1 MRNEH
6 VLPDDKSG
14 STLPPC
20 QENRPLDTKYKLVA
34 VDLDDTLLS
43 KDLVIT
49 GRVKE
54 AVAAVRSAGVYFTV
68 STGRMYKSAARIAGE
83 LGIDIPLITYQ
94 GALVKNSLSGE
105 VLVDKPLPLAY
116 AREIIA
122 RVHQYGYHLNGYL
135 DDRLL
140 MERDDEEGRR
150 YAAIAGVEAEVVG
163 DLLEY
168 LDRDPTKVLAITKE
182 YLVDELK
189 AELDPIYKGK
199 ITVSKSKPHFLEFA
213 HIEATKGNALAFLA
227 AHFGIKREEVIAVG
241 DGYND
246 LDMLDYAGLGVVVA
260 NARDEIKKFADYV
273 TSAPYGD
280 GVVEV
285 LEKFVLV

>member
-1 MRNEH
+1 MRHEKLMPEN
-6 VLPDDKSG
+6 PDDTKK
-14 STLPPC
+14 TC
-20 QENRPLDTKYKLVA
+20 QKNRPRGTIRLVA
-34 VDLDDTLLS
+34 ADLDDTLLS
-43 KDLVIT
+43 KDLQIT
-49 GRVKE
+49 GRVKK
-54 AVAAVRSAGVYFTV
+54 AVTAVRDAGVYFTV
-68 STGRMYKSAARIAGE
+68 STGRMYQSAARIAGE

-122 RVHQYGYHLNGYL
+122 RIHQYSYHLNCYL

-140 MERDDEEGRR
+140 MERDDEAGRR
-150 YAAIAGVEAEVVG
+150 YAAIAGVKAEFVG

-168 LDRDPTKVLAITKE
+168 LDRDPTKIIAIAQEPLIDRLKE
-182 YLVDELK
+182 EMAPLYE
-189 AELDPIYKGK
+189 GK

-213 HIEATKGNALAFLA
+213 HIEATKGQALAFLA
-227 AHFGIKREEVIAVG
+227 AYFDIKREEIMAVG

-260 NARDEIKKFADYV
+260 NAREDIKKIADCV
-273 TSAPYGD
+273 TNASYGD
-280 GVVEV
+280 GVVEA
-285 LEKFVLV
+285 LERFVLV

>member
-1 MRNEH
+1 MR
-6 VLPDDKSG
+6 
-14 STLPPC
+14 
-20 QENRPLDTKYKLVA
+20 QENRPPVAKLYTKVRQENRPPVALVA

-43 KDLVIT
+43 KDHEIT
-49 GRVKE
+49 GRVRE

-116 AREIIA
+116 AREIID
-122 RVHQYGYHLNGYL
+122 RVHRYGYHLNGYL

-140 MERDDEEGRR
+140 MERDDEEGRL

-163 DLLEY
+163 DLLEF
-168 LDRDPTKVLAITKE
+168 LERDPTKILAIAKE
-182 YLVDELK
+182 HLIDQLK
-189 AELDPIYKGK
+189 AELSPLYQGVIS
-199 ITVSKSKPHFLEFA
+199 VSKSKPHFLEFS

-227 AHFGIKREEVIAVG
+227 AHFGIKREEIMAVG

-246 LDMLDYAGLGVVVA
+246 LDMLEYAGLGVVVA
-260 NARDEIKKFADYV
+260 NARDDIKKIADYV
-273 TSAPYGD
+273 TTSSYGD
-280 GVVEV
+280 GVAEV

>member
-1 MRNEH
+1 M
-6 VLPDDKSG
+6 
-14 STLPPC
+14 
-20 QENRPLDTKYKLVA
+20 
-34 VDLDDTLLS
+34 LS
-43 KDLVIT
+43 KDLQVT
-49 GRVKE
+49 GRVKK
-54 AVAAVRSAGVYFTV
+54 AVTAVRDAGVYFTV
-68 STGRMYKSAARIAGE
+68 STGRMYQSAARIAGE

-122 RVHQYGYHLNGYL
+122 RIHQYSYHLNCYL

-140 MERDDEEGRR
+140 MERDDEAGRR
-150 YAAIAGVEAEVVG
+150 YAAIAGVKAEFVG

-168 LDRDPTKVLAITKE
+168 LDRDPTKVIAIAQEPLIDRLKE
-182 YLVDELK
+182 EMAPLYE
-189 AELDPIYKGK
+189 GK

-213 HIEATKGNALAFLA
+213 HIEATKGQALAFLA
-227 AHFGIKREEVIAVG
+227 AYFDIKREEIMAVG

-260 NARDEIKKFADYV
+260 NAREEIKKIADCV
-273 TSAPYGD
+273 TTASYGD
-280 GVVEV
+280 GVVEA
-285 LEKFVLV
+285 LERFVLV

>member
-1 MRNEH
+1 
-6 VLPDDKSG
+6 
-14 STLPPC
+14 
-20 QENRPLDTKYKLVA
+20 
-34 VDLDDTLLS
+34 
-43 KDLVIT
+43 
-49 GRVKE
+49 
-54 AVAAVRSAGVYFTV
+54 
-68 STGRMYKSAARIAGE
+68 
-83 LGIDIPLITYQ
+83 
-94 GALVKNSLSGE
+94 
-105 VLVDKPLPLAY
+105 
-116 AREIIA
+116 
-122 RVHQYGYHLNGYL
+122 
-135 DDRLL
+135 
-140 MERDDEEGRR
+140 
-150 YAAIAGVEAEVVG
+150 VVG

>member
-1 MRNEH
+1 
-6 VLPDDKSG
+6 
-14 STLPPC
+14 
-20 QENRPLDTKYKLVA
+20 VA

-43 KDLVIT
+43 KDLQVT
-49 GRVKE
+49 GRVRE
-54 AVAAVRSAGVYFTV
+54 AVAAVRAAGVYFTV
-68 STGRMYKSAARIAGE
+68 STGRMYKSAALIAGE

-150 YAAIAGVEAEVVG
+150 YTAIAGVEAEVVG
-163 DLLEY
+163 DLLEF
-168 LDRDPTKVLAITKE
+168 LDRDPTKIIAIAKE
-182 YLVDELK
+182 SLIDQMKDELGPLY
-189 AELDPIYKGK
+189 EGK
-199 ITVSKSKPHFLEFA
+199 ITVTKSKPHFLEFA
-213 HIEATKGNALAFLA
+213 HIKATKGNALAFLA
-227 AHFGIKREEVIAVG
+227 AHFGIKREEIMAVG

-246 LDMLDYAGLGVVVA
+246 LDMLEYAGLGVVVA
-260 NARDEIKKFADYV
+260 NAREEIKKRAGYV
-273 TSAPYGD
+273 TTAPYGD
-280 GVVEV
+280 GVVEA